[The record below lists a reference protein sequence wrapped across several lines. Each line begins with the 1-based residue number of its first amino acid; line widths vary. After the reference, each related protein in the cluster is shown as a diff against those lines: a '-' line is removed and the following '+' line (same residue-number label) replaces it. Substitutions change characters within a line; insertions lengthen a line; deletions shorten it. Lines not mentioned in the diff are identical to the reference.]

1 MEGNRFDLVSPV
13 FLLAYWDKINFSS
26 SLFRVSFVKL
36 RANTPCLARE
46 ICPVSSET
54 TTTIA
59 SDTSLMPKAARCLV
73 PKLTLTLSL
82 FVKGKIQPA
91 AHIMPS
97 LITIAPSCN
106 GALLKKI
113 FPIICAEGCALMT
126 VPESM
131 MSPSL
136 VCIFKYNQRAHFQ
149 PLQLHH
155 RVNRC
160 LNAST
165 APLFGFLRCFLKNCP
180 KTNILFRF
188 LCVPAVPTP
197 AEFQAGTIQ

>member
-91 AHIMPS
+91 ATYHAVPDYH
-97 LITIAPSCN
+97 C
-106 GALLKKI
+106 
-113 FPIICAEGCALMT
+113 T
-126 VPESM
+126 VVQWRFVKENIPYH
-131 MSPSL
+131 L
-136 VCIFKYNQRAHFQ
+136 CGRLCIDDSTRINDVTKLGLHFKYNQRAHFQ

-165 APLFGFLRCFLKNCP
+165 APLFGFFAA
-180 KTNILFRF
+180 F
-188 LCVPAVPTP
+188 
-197 AEFQAGTIQ
+197 